1 MRPLGNNA
9 WPVSEDGV
17 SQGSAVLPRE
27 GPLHG
32 PGGEGPGLC
41 EPVRRAGGSSAW
53 CGLLTLAQ
61 GYPGEAGVQLPDC
74 QEAEPWC
81 EPRKPRCMLT
91 AGHDGHTPFDV
102 SNSLKAGAQLVCN
115 FPSLKRDTAS
125 WRWGRLWKPRL
136 SPTRAC
142 GIPGPCTSGPKAKER
157 QGSGEGSVGRRRSAP
172 AAGSGWWTLS
182 PIAPGPTELCQVSA
196 GRIST
201 LCTREDG
208 GTSRPIL
215 LPGPPAP
222 G

>member
-81 EPRKPRCMLT
+81 EPRKPQCMLT

-125 WRWGRLWKPRL
+125 WYDSRAPWKPRL
-136 SPTRAC
+136 KANQKRKITKHLDHNYKKQGCESLPTLRAE
-142 GIPGPCTSGPKAKER
+142 PCVLR
-157 QGSGEGSVGRRRSAP
+157 
-172 AAGSGWWTLS
+172 AASQ
-182 PIAPGPTELCQVSA
+182 PCPA
-196 GRIST
+196 GR
-201 LCTREDG
+201 
-208 GTSRPIL
+208 
-215 LPGPPAP
+215 
-222 G
+222 